1 MLNKLTEIHQEAN
14 GQLSWMRVAC
24 SLALLTGCYAI
35 VIQLLLA
42 VVVAIITR
50 DLSQLSH
57 IEWMQPIALIGV
69 ALTGKV
75 AQKKTEINGNT

>member
-1 MLNKLTEIHQEAN
+1 
-14 GQLSWMRVAC
+14 
-24 SLALLTGCYAI
+24 
-35 VIQLLLA
+35 
-42 VVVAIITR
+42 VVAIITR

-75 AQKKTEINGNT
+75 AQKKTETNGNT